1 LAVRQAARGEA
12 LASFATMNRQQ
23 LIDRV
28 ASAADLPRDAAAR
41 AVDATLAAIEGS
53 LRDGEPVRLTGFGRF
68 HVASYTGRRGVNPR
82 TGERI
87 EVATT
92 AVARFAPGER
102 LRRAV
107 R

>member
-1 LAVRQAARGEA
+1 
-12 LASFATMNRQQ
+12 MNRQE

-28 ASAADLPRDAAAR
+28 AAAAELPRDAAAR
-41 AVDATLAAIEGS
+41 AVDATLDAIEGS

-87 EVATT
+87 EVETT
-92 AVARFAPGER
+92 AVPGSLPASGCE
-102 LRRAV
+102 RAV